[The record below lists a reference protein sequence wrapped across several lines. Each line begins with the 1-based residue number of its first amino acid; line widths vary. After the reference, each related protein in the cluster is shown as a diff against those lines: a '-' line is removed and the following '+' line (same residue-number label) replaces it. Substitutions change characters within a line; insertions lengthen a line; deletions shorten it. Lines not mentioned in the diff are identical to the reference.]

1 MRIHLIIFV
10 LLFLF
15 ASGVC
20 QKADIRLVNIYT
32 TEFYPVSAEFGNISK
47 GISASFAG
55 LIDDN
60 LIVAGGCNFPD
71 VPAADGGKKVFYND
85 ILQFDGKKWEKTGEL
100 AYGVSVTIPDG
111 LLFVGGRNN
120 DFFSSAVYRIR
131 IDKTL
136 SINILPALP
145 VNFDNGA
152 GAVLDNVLCIA
163 GGNQNGKPSSDVW
176 RLELTDAKEWKRC
189 KPIPSK
195 PLIQPVVIAC
205 KGVYT

>member
-10 LLFLF
+10 LLFSF
-15 ASGVC
+15 AFGAC
-20 QKADIRLVNIYT
+20 QEAESKPVRIYL
-32 TEFYPVSAEFGNISK
+32 TEFYPVPAEFGNISK
-47 GISASFAG
+47 DVSASFAG
-55 LIDDN
+55 LIDVN